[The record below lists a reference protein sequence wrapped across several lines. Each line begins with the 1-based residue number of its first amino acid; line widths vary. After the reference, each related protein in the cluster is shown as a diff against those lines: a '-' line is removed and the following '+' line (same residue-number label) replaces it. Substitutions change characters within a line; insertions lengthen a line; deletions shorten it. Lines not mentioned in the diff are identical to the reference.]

1 MHMKKRIIKIGL
13 ISLVA
18 VSTMLLSFSYKF
30 NNNPFEIN
38 KNLELFVNILYQLNS
53 LYVDG
58 IDPDKLVRTGVE
70 GMLNSL
76 DPYTNYIAEEDM
88 EGYKTQTTGKYG
100 GVGALIRKSDEY
112 VIISDPYEGF
122 PAQEAGIFA
131 GDKILQIDGVNMKNK
146 STDEVSHMLKGQPG
160 TSVKL
165 LLERPGEN
173 KPLTKTLTRREIKID
188 AVAYSGMVDSQTG
201 YIRLGSFTENCHNE
215 LADALQTLKTKYGA
229 KSIILDLRGNPGG
242 LLNEAVDV
250 ANVFLPYNEK
260 IVTTKGRNSSETKDY
275 KTQHTPV
282 DDQIPLAVLID
293 RGSASASEIVSGV
306 FQDLDRAVV
315 LGQRSYGKGLVQTT
329 LGIGYSSKIKI
340 TTAKYYLPSGR
351 CIQAIDYSGGYSESL
366 EKIPDSLRTAF
377 KTKNGRR
384 VLDAGGI
391 DPDVSMEDKEYGHI
405 TASLVGRQ
413 LLFDYA
419 TQYRIKHPNLPTPD
433 KFELTDADWNDFKQY
448 VATQKY
454 EYTTDSEKLLTELAK
469 TAEKEQYP
477 LINDIEA
484 IDALIKV
491 DKQKDIEKFKQE
503 IENLLS
509 YEIVGRYYYQKGQ
522 IQESLEDD
530 TSVIKAIQILKNLSE
545 YKKMLH

>member
-1 MHMKKRIIKIGL
+1 
-13 ISLVA
+13 
-18 VSTMLLSFSYKF
+18 
-30 NNNPFEIN
+30 
-38 KNLELFVNILYQLNS
+38 
-53 LYVDG
+53 
-58 IDPDKLVRTGVE
+58 
-70 GMLNSL
+70 
-76 DPYTNYIAEEDM
+76 
-88 EGYKTQTTGKYG
+88 
-100 GVGALIRKSDEY
+100 
-112 VIISDPYEGF
+112 
-122 PAQEAGIFA
+122 
-131 GDKILQIDGVNMKNK
+131 
-146 STDEVSHMLKGQPG
+146 
-160 TSVKL
+160 
-165 LLERPGEN
+165 
-173 KPLTKTLTRREIKID
+173 
-188 AVAYSGMVDSQTG
+188 
-201 YIRLGSFTENCHNE
+201 
-215 LADALQTLKTKYGA
+215 
-229 KSIILDLRGNPGG
+229 
-242 LLNEAVDV
+242 
-250 ANVFLPYNEK
+250 
-260 IVTTKGRNSSETKDY
+260 
-275 KTQHTPV
+275 
-282 DDQIPLAVLID
+282 
-293 RGSASASEIVSGV
+293 
-306 FQDLDRAVV
+306 

-454 EYTTDSEKLLTELAK
+454 EYTTDSEKLLDELAK

-477 LINDIEA
+477 LLNDIEA

-503 IENLLS
+503 IENLLA

-530 TSVIKAIQILKNLSE
+530 TSVIKAIQILKNPSE
-545 YKKMLH
+545 YKKMLN